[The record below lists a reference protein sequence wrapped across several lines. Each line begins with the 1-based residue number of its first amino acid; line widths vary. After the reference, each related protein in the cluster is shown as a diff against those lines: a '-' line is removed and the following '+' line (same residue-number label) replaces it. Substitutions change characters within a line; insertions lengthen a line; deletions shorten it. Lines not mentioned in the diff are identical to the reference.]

1 MKKHITVIAILL
13 ILSICTTVIFSGG
26 LDATKNNT
34 VITENVIFGD
44 KALAEGVVVK
54 QLAQY
59 GYHLFWDTE
68 YRIGAEPYINTEFS
82 FSSSEKRN
90 STIVYNGLYVA
101 LRDGYGCDFKKPAEE
116 QFGIAKAYKE
126 LFDDTAPGEEKSR
139 VIRLT
144 DYYKYYPVSPNVD
157 IPKRC
162 WTGIVYENLNGNYE
176 SEKAVH
182 DRFTEFFRIPMLESE
197 IVQISVGKDIYGNL
211 TMTGSGNAYSDE
223 ENDSSDYYSPETV
236 SAYTDSVCYFSFSN
250 RTDKGNAVDTGM
262 IEGGYGI
269 YKFDF
274 TGGKYKNENGVFTTG
289 IDASSLSTCFPLSE
303 EYSVCDM
310 WVSDDGGM
318 LYCIL
323 LDTSQNA
330 FFIQIDTVDFKAI
343 TTIPLQ
349 NDVSKYGIYVYPYD
363 TFTATVIEDKITVLS
378 PSSDGVYEFCFCVP
392 LSEYVSESF
401 KWLCESAV
409 MDYNGEK
416 LIVAGNLPEK
426 KYLTYQ
432 TCDFYIAIYSSS
444 GLEFYAEYNN
454 SLSVNSDS
462 GSYKANCHPEKIQV
476 SWN

>member
-1 MKKHITVIAILL
+1 
-13 ILSICTTVIFSGG
+13 
-26 LDATKNNT
+26 
-34 VITENVIFGD
+34 
-44 KALAEGVVVK
+44 
-54 QLAQY
+54 
-59 GYHLFWDTE
+59 
-68 YRIGAEPYINTEFS
+68 
-82 FSSSEKRN
+82 
-90 STIVYNGLYVA
+90 
-101 LRDGYGCDFKKPAEE
+101 
-116 QFGIAKAYKE
+116 
-126 LFDDTAPGEEKSR
+126 
-139 VIRLT
+139 
-144 DYYKYYPVSPNVD
+144 
-157 IPKRC
+157 
-162 WTGIVYENLNGNYE
+162 
-176 SEKAVH
+176 
-182 DRFTEFFRIPMLESE
+182 
-197 IVQISVGKDIYGNL
+197 
-211 TMTGSGNAYSDE
+211 
-223 ENDSSDYYSPETV
+223 
-236 SAYTDSVCYFSFSN
+236 
-250 RTDKGNAVDTGM
+250 M